1 LEGEKLMENIKFPVV
16 IKKRNGFM
24 IGIAAIEIIIGIVF
38 GIIEGEIKSIPMWI
52 FIFVGIVSAL
62 TVWGEYS
69 QDIILKE
76 NNLEFYKNNDLI
88 KNIKYNNIKSISI
101 NKGNDSKTQKKDFL
115 AINYNNNS
123 NKNEKYDTYLINL
136 MNYSSQDFIT
146 IKSTILIKNSSVEV
160 NDSVSKFI
168 K

>member
-1 LEGEKLMENIKFPVV
+1 MENKKIPIV

-24 IGIAAIEIIIGIVF
+24 IGIAIIEIIIGITF
-38 GIIEGEIKSIPMWI
+38 GITEGQMKSIPMWI
-52 FIFVGIVSAL
+52 FLFVGIISAL

-88 KNIKYNNIKSISI
+88 KSIKYTNIKSISI
-101 NKGNDSKTQKKDFL
+101 DKGKDSKTQKKDFL
-115 AINYNNNS
+115 AINYSNNN
-123 NKNEKYDTYLINL
+123 NEKKNQKYDSYLINL
-136 MNYSSQDFIT
+136 MNYSSEDLIT
-146 IKSTILIKNSSVEV
+146 IRNTVLMKNPFVEV
-160 NDSVSKFI
+160 NDNVSKFI

>member
-1 LEGEKLMENIKFPVV
+1 MENKKFPIV

-24 IGIAAIEIIIGIVF
+24 IGIAIIEIIIGITF
-38 GIIEGEIKSIPMWI
+38 GITEGQMKSIPMWI
-52 FIFVGIVSAL
+52 FLFVGITSAL

-88 KNIKYNNIKSISI
+88 KNIKYSNIKSISI
-101 NKGNDSKTQKKDFL
+101 DKGKDSKTQKKDFL
-115 AINYNNNS
+115 AINYSNNN
-123 NKNEKYDTYLINL
+123 NEKKNQKYDSYLINL
-136 MNYSSQDFIT
+136 MNYSSED
-146 IKSTILIKNSSVEV
+146 LIAIRNTVLMKNSSVEV
-160 NDSVSKFI
+160 NDNVSKFI